1 MNKLIVVLW
10 VILPFFA
17 FSQVKNPVFE
27 AMAKSDVSSLSNL
40 LNAKVEYCYH
50 GKIAYLDRADATK
63 AIKLFMETNPPKS
76 VNALHKGA
84 SRANESQ
91 YQIAQYSSTNGK
103 TFRVMIYAEA
113 SGGGSSI
120 QEIKIDPQ

>member
-10 VILPFFA
+10 AILPFFA
-17 FSQVKNPVFE
+17 YSQAKHPVFE
-27 AMAKSDVSSLSNL
+27 ALSKSDASSLSNL

-50 GKIAYLDRADATK
+50 GKIAYLDREDATK
-63 AIKLFMETNPPKS
+63 AIKVFMETNPPKS

-84 SRANESQ
+84 SRTNESQ

-103 TFRVMIYAEA
+103 TFRVMIYSD
-113 SGGGSSI
+113 SGSAAGI